1 MQQRK
6 ITFIGAGNMA
16 HAIITGLISAGYP
29 ANYITACSPTA
40 TNRDLLVKK
49 YGING
54 KSDNSDASK
63 HADVIILAVKPQ
75 IMETVCQPLKEQ
87 VNFAN
92 KLVLTIAAGIP
103 VKRYQQYLA
112 PNINLVRVMPNT
124 PSLVGQGV
132 SGLYAMDCVSE
143 DDKTFAT
150 ELMASVGKVFW
161 LTNEATINDIIA
173 VTGSAPA
180 YFFLFMES
188 MQQEAE
194 RLGFDSK
201 TARELVLYTAQ
212 GSAALSASKSDLS
225 FATLREQVTSKGGT
239 TAKALEQFYQANLP
253 QIVTNAM
260 RAAIRR
266 AEEMEKQF

>member
-92 KLVLTIAAGIP
+92 GFKVDVIITDHHEAPDELPNAFAIINPKAINSLKKELELEEIEALNQLAGVGVAFKLACALLEVKEDFDIHFITKKDDVSKICIVGPMMLSNKEAISKIFKIASDENIQI
-103 VKRYQQYLA
+103 YMISLSELA
-112 PNINLVRVMPNT
+112 INIIVDT
-124 PSLVGQGV
+124 
-132 SGLYAMDCVSE
+132 
-143 DDKTFAT
+143 
-150 ELMASVGKVFW
+150 
-161 LTNEATINDIIA
+161 
-173 VTGSAPA
+173 
-180 YFFLFMES
+180 
-188 MQQEAE
+188 
-194 RLGFDSK
+194 
-201 TARELVLYTAQ
+201 
-212 GSAALSASKSDLS
+212 SKS
-225 FATLREQVTSKGGT
+225 
-239 TAKALEQFYQANLP
+239 QFFMQKLHE
-253 QIVTNAM
+253 IL
-260 RAAIRR
+260 I
-266 AEEMEKQF
+266 EKRNN

>member
-16 HAIITGLISAGYP
+16 HAIIAGLISAGYP
-29 ANYITACSPTA
+29 GNHITACSPTA
-40 TNRDLLVKK
+40 TNRDQLVKK
-49 YGING
+49 YAIHG
-54 KSDNSDASK
+54 KNDNIDACK

-75 IMETVCQPLKEQ
+75 IVKTVCQPLKEQ

-92 KLVLTIAAGIP
+92 KLVLTIASGISI
-103 VKRYQQYLA
+103 KHYQQYLV

-132 SGLYAMDCVSE
+132 SGLYAMDSISE

-150 ELMASVGKVFW
+150 ELMEDVGKVFW
-161 LTNEATINDIIA
+161 LTNEAAINDIIA

-212 GSAALSASKSDLS
+212 GSAALATSKSDLS
-225 FATLREQVTSKGGT
+225 FATLREQVTSKGGA
-239 TAKALEQFYQANLP
+239 TAKALEHSFIKL
-253 QIVTNAM
+253 I
-260 RAAIRR
+260 
-266 AEEMEKQF
+266 

>member
-16 HAIITGLISAGYP
+16 HAIIAGLISAGYP
-29 ANYITACSPTA
+29 ENYITACSPTA
-40 TNRDLLVKK
+40 TNRELLVKK

-54 KSDNSDASK
+54 KSDNSEASK
-63 HADVIILAVKPQ
+63 QADVIILAVKPQ
-75 IMETVCQPLKEQ
+75 MMETVCQPLKEQ

-103 VKRYQQYLA
+103 AKRYQQYLA

-161 LTNEATINDIIA
+161 LNNQAAINDIIA

-201 TARELVLYTAQ
+201 TAKELVLYTAQ
-212 GSAALSASKSDLS
+212 GSIALAASKSDLS

-260 RAAIRR
+260 RAAICR
-266 AEEMEKQF
+266 AEEMEKQY